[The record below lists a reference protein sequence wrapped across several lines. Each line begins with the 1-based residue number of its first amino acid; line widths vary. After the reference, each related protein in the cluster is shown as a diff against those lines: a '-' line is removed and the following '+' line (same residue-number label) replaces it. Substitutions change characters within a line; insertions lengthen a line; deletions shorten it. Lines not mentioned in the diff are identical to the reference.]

1 MLLKDHFLSSMA
13 GNVVVIHTLA
23 NEIKEVDAMARGLYS
38 LLPIIQTREEKSPA
52 ANSLLCSQCQ
62 KNWETLEEQIREKV
76 VNVGR
81 YKLVTWRNYCNDDKV
96 SLLRRHQNPGFS
108 WNFKN
113 WYDIQSGH
121 KEMGESSV
129 WREKESL
136 EMKEL
141 LRKYDEDMLCTTTE
155 LEKSIIW
162 ETRKM

>member
-1 MLLKDHFLSSMA
+1 M
-13 GNVVVIHTLA
+13 
-23 NEIKEVDAMARGLYS
+23 
-38 LLPIIQTREEKSPA
+38 
-52 ANSLLCSQCQ
+52 
-62 KNWETLEEQIREKV
+62 
-76 VNVGR
+76 
-81 YKLVTWRNYCNDDKV
+81 

>member
-1 MLLKDHFLSSMA
+1 MSLTNYHFCQLTVLLKDHFLSSMA

-81 YKLVTWRNYCNDDKV
+81 YKLAT
-96 SLLRRHQNPGFS
+96 
-108 WNFKN
+108 
-113 WYDIQSGH
+113 
-121 KEMGESSV
+121 
-129 WREKESL
+129 
-136 EMKEL
+136 
-141 LRKYDEDMLCTTTE
+141 
-155 LEKSIIW
+155 
-162 ETRKM
+162 